1 MDYIK
6 FLGTAGARIVVSKQ
20 LRASGGIWF
29 CINSVNIF
37 VDPGPGALVKTLSSR
52 PKLDPT
58 KLAAIILSHRH
69 LDHCADINVMIEA
82 MTEGGFKPK
91 GVVFCPQDTISED
104 PVILKYVRDYIH
116 TIEIL
121 QEGKSY
127 KLESI
132 EFETPIKHIHGK
144 VETYGI
150 NFKTKNY
157 TISYVAD
164 TQFFAKLMKVYQGD
178 ILILNVVR
186 EKPSQIYHLCI
197 SEAIK
202 IINYV
207 KPKLA
212 ILTHFG
218 MTLLRA
224 KPWLVAEQITNETKI
239 KTIAA
244 SDGLKIEI
252 DKIV

>member
-1 MDYIK
+1 
-6 FLGTAGARIVVSKQ
+6 
-20 LRASGGIWF
+20 LRVYGSIWF
-29 CINSVNIF
+29 RLDSVNIF
-37 VDPGPGALVKTLSSR
+37 VDPGPGALIKTLSSH

-58 KLAAIILSHRH
+58 KLAGIILSHRH
-69 LDHCADINVMIEA
+69 HDHCADINVMIEA
-82 MTEGGFKPK
+82 MTEGGFNPK
-91 GVVFCPQDTISED
+91 GVVFCPQDAISDD
-104 PVILKYVRDYIH
+104 PVILKYVRNYIH

-121 QEGKSY
+121 KEGKSY
-127 KLESI
+127 KLETI
-132 EFETPIKHIHGK
+132 EFETPVKHIHGK

-150 NFKTKNY
+150 NFKTKDY
-157 TISYVAD
+157 IISYVAD
-164 TQFFAKLMKVYQGD
+164 TQFFPKLMEVYQGD

-197 SEAIK
+197 PEATK
-202 IINYV
+202 IINHV

-224 KPWLVAEQITNETKI
+224 KPWLIAEQITNETKV

-244 SDGLKIEI
+244 SDGLKIEVN
-252 DKIV
+252 KIV